1 MANQSSTPFDQG
13 LFLVHLNRGREHFDA
28 RNFAD
33 AAEELEEARRLRPG
47 DESVLNL
54 LGLAYFK
61 QEKFREADAV
71 YRRLIE
77 LNPESATLYFNLGL
91 VCFKLSDLDRA
102 EGTFLR
108 TLELKPDNQKAHFY
122 LGNIYEKKKQY
133 YNAIFQYRKAGANIM
148 VKRVQEK
155 IDRDRPSERHDGED
169 FAVPVPSPDPDD
181 TKPTLGRVPP
191 ITSPSLSPPEA
202 ELEKVNVDII
212 DRRRILSAIQQGVF
226 TGKPP
231 RAAPPPAPEPRRS
244 SHDEAPLEELV
255 ERAVTGPDTA
265 ETLLTPQERE
275 KISEEVH
282 AVEAGSD
289 TIPPPPRKP
298 PADTTRLRLSEPVV
312 QDESLAEMARN
323 KVPGTASSDL
333 FTRNSDRGRST
344 IRPAE
349 SLGPPEPIGPAA
361 HDRTSS
367 VVQNLNWGSSPA
379 SGEPQVYARGRRRDD
394 IFRYLENNLMEVNFS
409 GKVFIKQG
417 TIYSY
422 SGNLTF
428 WVKPQRKEIAPPLV
442 IVSGTGKLL
451 LTDRER
457 DITVLQIEEEEIFVE
472 PSHLLA
478 CQETLTPRYAVIER
492 DGGRSAFHVLMIQGT
507 GMLALS
513 VATNPLVLSVQ
524 KQYPINISTSSIIS
538 WSGDLVPTIVEDE
551 ALAELMLPSGG
562 PGINL
567 RLEGEGRVMMEK
579 LAR

>member
-28 RNFAD
+28 RNFGD

-61 QEKFREADAV
+61 QEKYREADGV
-71 YRRLIE
+71 YRRLID

-102 EGTFLR
+102 EATFLR

-155 IDRDRPSERHDGED
+155 IDRERPSERHEGED
-169 FAVPVPSPDPDD
+169 FAAPIQNPDD
-181 TKPTLGRVPP
+181 TKPTFGRAAPN
-191 ITSPSLSPPEA
+191 TSPSLSPPE
-202 ELEKVNVDII
+202 ELEKVNVDVL
-212 DRRRILSAIQQGVF
+212 DRRRILSAIQQGIF
-226 TGKPP
+226 TAKPPKGRPAPAPP
-231 RAAPPPAPEPRRS
+231 RARPS
-244 SHDEAPLEELV
+244 DDEAPLELLV
-255 ERAVTGPDTA
+255 ERAVSGPDT
-265 ETLLTPQERE
+265 EDPLLAPEER
-275 KISEEVH
+275 SEVTGQTYSEVP
-282 AVEAGSD
+282 SD
-289 TIPPPPRKP
+289 TVPPRSRSS

-323 KVPGTASSDL
+323 KIPGAASPDL
-333 FTRNSDRGRST
+333 FTRGPDRGGSPV
-344 IRPAE
+344 RPAE
-349 SLGPPEPIGPAA
+349 SLGPPELPGPGR
-361 HDRTSS
+361 DRSS
-367 VVQNLNWGSSPA
+367 MVQSLNWGATAS
-379 SGEPQVYARGRRRDD
+379 SGEPHVFARGRRRED
-394 IFRYLENNLMEVNFS
+394 IFRYLEKNLMEVNFS

-457 DITVLQIEEEEIFVE
+457 DITVLQIEDEEIFVE

-492 DGGRSAFHVLMIQGT
+492 DGGRSPFHVLMIQGT

-524 KQYPINISTSSIIS
+524 KQYPINVSTSSIIS
-538 WSGDLVPTIVEDE
+538 WSGELVPTIVEDE
-551 ALAELMLPSGG
+551 ALAELMLPAGG

-579 LAR
+579 LTR